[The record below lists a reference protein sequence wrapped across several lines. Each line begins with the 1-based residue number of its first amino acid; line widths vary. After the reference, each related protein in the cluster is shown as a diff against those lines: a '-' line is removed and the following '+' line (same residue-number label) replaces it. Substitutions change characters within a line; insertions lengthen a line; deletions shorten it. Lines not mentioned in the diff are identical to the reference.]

1 MDAMVSG
8 CGVGVGVGVAV
19 EVGVGVAVWVGVG
32 VAVGEA
38 ARVGVAVE
46 AGVTISATGNGRG
59 SLLQATVNRA
69 SASPTVH
76 HRIISIVFI
85 FQIPV
90 PLTQRPVS
98 TPRQSHREL
107 ATLSPLTLDRDRA
120 ALGFD

>member
-1 MDAMVSG
+1 MVSG

-19 EVGVGVAVWVGVG
+19 EVGVGVAVREAVGVG

-38 ARVGVAVE
+38 VRVGVVVE
-46 AGVTISATGNGRG
+46 TGVTISATGNGRG

-69 SASPTVH
+69 SASPTLH
-76 HRIISIVFI
+76 QRIISIVFI

-90 PLTQRPVS
+90 PLMQRPVS

-107 ATLSPLTLDRDRA
+107 ATLSRLTLDRDRA

>member
-1 MDAMVSG
+1 MVSG

-19 EVGVGVAVWVGVG
+19 EVGVEVREAVGVG

-38 ARVGVAVE
+38 VRVGVE

-59 SLLQATVNRA
+59 SLLQATVNSA
-69 SASPTVH
+69 SASPTLH
-76 HRIISIVFI
+76 HRIISIFFT
-85 FQIPV
+85 FQTPV

-98 TPRQSHREL
+98 TPRQGHREL

-120 ALGFD
+120 ALSFD